1 MESFKKN
8 LQRIEQPLNFAA
20 KDQFKN
26 LPNIRNLGKSLSGLI
41 AMQMAAIPPAAKN
54 IFGPALDT

>member
-8 LQRIEQPLNFAA
+8 LQRIEQPLAFAA
-20 KDQFKN
+20 KDHFKN

-41 AMQMAAIPPAAKN
+41 A
-54 IFGPALDT
+54 L